1 MSQDKNTYFTIIS
14 LSVVFGLT
22 LPVLIQDA
30 MFQDAVLYSS
40 VAHNLSVG
48 HGTFWFPQYSAL
60 NLEGIPSFHEQPPL
74 VFWIL
79 SLFYKVLG
87 SSIYVERLYT
97 LLMTIL
103 HILLI
108 KVLWKE
114 VYQSATSYVKMWW
127 LPVFFWIIIPVCFW
141 SFRNNMIENTMG
153 VFILISVIISIQS
166 IQKENFWFGWI
177 SSGLFIFL
185 ASFSKG
191 VPGLFPIV
199 LPLIWWFVY
208 REIALSKAIQYAM
221 VLLLVPALIYSVIL
235 MFPGPRESLSIYFFD
250 RLIRRVDDMPTT
262 FNRFE
267 TARKL
272 FVEMLPVLISVT
284 ILMLIKGKQFFQ
296 RISETKKEFR
306 FFLLLGFA
314 GSLPL
319 MLTKVQKGWYMVPS
333 FPFFAIAF
341 ASLCLPFVY
350 EWFSGMS
357 AKSIRFVKTMSFMLA
372 AGVLVVTALQFG
384 KISREEAI
392 LTDVYKIGKVVPGFT
407 TMSVPKEQYDQY
419 NFILQ
424 GFLVRHFFISIS
436 PEKNLPYFLAEKG
449 KKVAIP
455 YGYEEINL
463 DLRAYVLYKQKINTQ
478 K

>member
-1 MSQDKNTYFTIIS
+1 MSWDKNTYFAIIS

-40 VAHNLSVG
+40 VAHNLSIG

-74 VFWIL
+74 VFGIM
-79 SLFYKVLG
+79 SLFYKLFG
-87 SSIYVERLYT
+87 SSIYVERVYT
-97 LLMTIL
+97 VLMIVL
-103 HILLI
+103 NIYFI
-108 KVLWKE
+108 RVLWKE
-114 VYQSATSYVKMWW
+114 VYLAANSYSKMWW

-153 VFILISVIISIQS
+153 VFILISVIISIKS
-166 IQKENFWFGWI
+166 IQKENFWLGWI
-177 SSGLFIFL
+177 TSGLFIFL

-191 VPGLFPIV
+191 VPGFFPIV

-208 REIALSKAIQYAM
+208 REVSLAKALQYFA
-221 VLLLVPALIYSVIL
+221 VLVLIPSLIYGIIL

-250 RLIRRVDDMPTT
+250 RLIRRVDDMHTT

-272 FVEMLPVLISVT
+272 FVEMLPVLISVS
-284 ILMLIKGKQFFQ
+284 ILMLVKGKPFFK
-296 RISETKKEFR
+296 RIAETKKEFW

-341 ASLCLPFVY
+341 ASICLPFVS
-350 EWFSGMS
+350 EWLSHMTVRS
-357 AKSIRFVKTMSFMLA
+357 VRVVKTISFILA
-372 AGVLVVTALQFG
+372 SGVLVVTALQFG

-392 LTDVYKIGKVVPGFT
+392 LTDVYKIGKVVPQFT

-436 PEKNLPYFLAEKG
+436 PEKNLPFFLTEKG
-449 KKVAIP
+449 KKVAVP

-463 DLRAYVLYKQKINTQ
+463 DLRKYSLYKQKINI
-478 K
+478 KK